1 LQSQQQPEQSM
12 PFDRRRLTTMI
23 DKLVAV
29 QMDLNPLCTD
39 GGNAVRDPKD
49 RATIAEACDVLQ
61 SAIDDLKQVIF
72 NLDGFPGT
80 AEAPRS
86 SARASGSE

>member
-1 LQSQQQPEQSM
+1 M
-12 PFDRRRLTTMI
+12 PFDRSRLTTMI

-29 QMDLNPLCTD
+29 QMDLNPLCD
-39 GGNAVRDPKD
+39 DAGNAVRDPKD
-49 RATIAEACDVLQ
+49 RATIAEACLVLQ

-72 NLDGFPGT
+72 SLDGFPGT

>member
-1 LQSQQQPEQSM
+1 M

-29 QMDLNPLCTD
+29 QIDLNPLCDD
-39 GGNAVRDPKD
+39 GSKAVRDPKD

-72 NLDGFPGT
+72 DLDGFSGT
-80 AEAPRS
+80 VESPRS
-86 SARASGSE
+86 SMRASGSE